1 MSRRVCHLHVGTGK
15 TGSSAL
21 QSAFAAERDRL
32 RSHRL
37 AYPDLSGTMA
47 MALAGMPTAGNAR
60 DVVVALRRGD
70 VGAAVDLVAR
80 HADAEHDIVLSAE
93 GLSGFGEA
101 TLAAFAAGLHGLGYD
116 TRALMFAR
124 PHTEWVVSAWLQQ
137 VKPGRTTSDLVAFT
151 RNWMSPE
158 RLASER
164 SHSGR
169 ARTLERAI
177 GDLTVHWYPAIR
189 RQGPRGVIEAGFRW
203 LGVEPPAS
211 LPTPVVNPTPGRE
224 ALHVLERIDIPGNRL
239 RRRRFIETF
248 LDAARREGLLG
259 SRVTLPPDLAAEVH
273 AATFDDCAS
282 LIRRYCPEL
291 SVDEELAPPA
301 AMPAAP
307 LDRAIVDR
315 LTELARS
322 LPLPSPDLGPRQRR
336 RRRMRAAARA

>member
-1 MSRRVCHLHVGTGK
+1 MPVCSTMAAMNVIGTRRSRCQPRDFSLASVIIVLHAAADGCLCGRRRVLGLPLLNGTSAHVEPAPAPPCSGRDRRFRCRPMSRRVCHLHVGTGK

-177 GDLTVHWYPAIR
+177 GDLIVHWYPAVR
-189 RQGPRGVIEAGFRW
+189 RQGPRGVIEAGFR
-203 LGVEPPAS
+203 
-211 LPTPVVNPTPGRE
+211 
-224 ALHVLERIDIPGNRL
+224 
-239 RRRRFIETF
+239 
-248 LDAARREGLLG
+248 
-259 SRVTLPPDLAAEVH
+259 
-273 AATFDDCAS
+273 
-282 LIRRYCPEL
+282 
-291 SVDEELAPPA
+291 
-301 AMPAAP
+301 
-307 LDRAIVDR
+307 
-315 LTELARS
+315 
-322 LPLPSPDLGPRQRR
+322 
-336 RRRMRAAARA
+336 